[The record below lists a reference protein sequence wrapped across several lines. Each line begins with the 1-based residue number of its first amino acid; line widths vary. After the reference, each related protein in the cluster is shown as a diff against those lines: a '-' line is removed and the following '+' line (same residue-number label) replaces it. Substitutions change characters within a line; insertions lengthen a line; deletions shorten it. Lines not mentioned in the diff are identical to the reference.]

1 MWYLAYARYNPNE
14 LQQCSSLYSNH
25 ILDAE
30 EEEESNDDIDTDN
43 EDDSHILY
51 SLMDF

>member
-14 LQQCSSLYSNH
+14 LQQRSALYSND
-25 ILDAE
+25 ILDAGE
-30 EEEESNDDIDTDN
+30 EPNDEIDSDN

-51 SLMDF
+51 SLMSC